1 MASIT
6 SLGAGSGIF
15 SSDLLDQLVNAE
27 RKPTEARLDQR
38 QQRTETRIS
47 AYGAIRSAMEEMR
60 TSMEKLSS
68 PEGMKAFSSS
78 SSNESVAGVSV
89 DALAANR
96 GSYSL
101 NVTQLAQSQSLAS
114 GAFADRDTTTVG
126 SGTLTLDVGGVT
138 TDITVDG
145 SNNTLEGL
153 AASINDANAGV
164 SAGVVDTGSGF
175 RLVLSAEES
184 GIENSVKVSVTD
196 DDGNNTDTSG
206 LSQFVFD
213 GTTSNLEETVAAR
226 DAQLEVNGIAI
237 SRPTNTVEGV
247 VDGVTFDL
255 KSEGTSTVKIER
267 DADAVAENVQAF
279 VDKFNAFQDMV
290 DKVSGFDPESGQ
302 GSVLT
307 GDSTIRNIQSD
318 LRRMLTE
325 IPPGL
330 ENSPVRMLADVG
342 IKTDPSTGKLEFD
355 QARFKEQLDAHPEAM
370 TALFAEKDGVEGI
383 AERTVNVVS
392 NFLASDGALATRT
405 EGLNGDLEK
414 IQEQRDRLE
423 MRLEALEERLFN
435 QFSAADSLIAQLNS
449 TGDFVS
455 QQLAALAPKSNQG

>member
-255 KSEGTSTVKIER
+255 KSEGASTVKIER
-267 DADAVAENVQAF
+267 DADAVTENVQAF

-290 DKVSGFDPESGQ
+290 DKVSGFDPDSGQ